1 MPNYELVL
9 IISPEVVDE
18 EVPDV
23 ITKLS
28 ELVNK
33 MEGSVDE
40 VNQWGRR
47 KLAYPIKRSTEG
59 NYVLAK
65 LKLKPALTKE
75 LEANLRLSGKILRH
89 LLIKLVD

>member
-9 IISPEVVDE
+9 IINPEVVDE

-23 ITKLS
+23 ITKLND
-28 ELVNK
+28 LVNK
-33 MEGSVDE
+33 LEGSVDE

-89 LLIKLVD
+89 LLIKSVD